1 MKRFYQMKKTVP
13 NNEQSSFHDDLNDP
27 VVKHN
32 METNLNSLILMNE

>member
-1 MKRFYQMKKTVP
+1 MKKKRAL

-32 METNLNSLILMNE
+32 TETNLNSLILMNE